1 MIMEQNRQG
10 EGGSGSA
17 ENQGK
22 SRQAQQPPQAGN
34 VPNKEDAANVLGTD
48 AGRSGR
54 LQDTGAFSGRDDLAG
69 GDNDGMTTQNS
80 GQDTD
85 R

>member
-1 MIMEQNRQG
+1 MEQNRQG

-17 ENQGK
+17 ENKGQ
-22 SRQAQQPPQAGN
+22 SRQAQQHPQNAD
-34 VPNKEDAANVLGTD
+34 VPNKQEVKEALGKDAERFG
-48 AGRSGR
+48 S

-69 GDNDGMTTQNS
+69 GDNDGMSHQRS